1 MKRILLTV
9 FLFFCVAPLMAQ
21 AKAQIFTEKD
31 FQGQWRVVTYTT
43 TAGTLNV
50 LTGKAEPSLTEI
62 EASGEVIAEESA
74 KKLEAETAIL
84 QQSYLEVNGKKFKL
98 RLKDNERSGKFK
110 IKRDEKNNQVVVATF
125 KDTSESTGPIVMK
138 DGNIVLK
145 HYSGDIYVFEK
156 KIEVTSQ
163 LED

>member
-1 MKRILLTV
+1 MKRILLSV
-9 FLFFCVAPLMAQ
+9 LLFFCVTSLMAQ
-21 AKAQIFTEKD
+21 AKAQIFTEED
-31 FQGQWRVVTYTT
+31 FQGQWRLISYTT

-50 LTGKAEPSLTEI
+50 LTGKSEPSLNEV
-62 EASGEVIAEESA
+62 EAYGEGYAEENA
-74 KKLEAETAIL
+74 KKLEVETEAL

-98 RLKDNERSGKFK
+98 RLKDNERTGKFK
-110 IKRDEKNNQVVVATF
+110 IKRDKKNNQVVVATF
-125 KDTSESTGPIVMK
+125 TDTSESTGPIVMK

-156 KIEVTSQ
+156 KVEVTSH